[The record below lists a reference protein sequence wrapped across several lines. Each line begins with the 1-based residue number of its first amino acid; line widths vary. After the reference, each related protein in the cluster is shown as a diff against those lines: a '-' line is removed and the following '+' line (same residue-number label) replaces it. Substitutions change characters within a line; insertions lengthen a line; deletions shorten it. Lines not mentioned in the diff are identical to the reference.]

1 MISLLRGKVASK
13 QAGNIVIDV
22 GGVGYEV
29 AIPIDTY
36 TQSGEPGAEV
46 RLHIYTHVR
55 ENALALYGFNQLRDK
70 DLFVRLLD
78 VSGIGPRLAM
88 ALLSRLSASELAAA
102 IKAGE
107 YKPLVRAPGVGKKT
121 AQRIVLE
128 LKDKLESFGDAGDA
142 LDPEAQA
149 VEGEVV
155 SALANLGCTAEAAK
169 RAVAKVRGKAEATD
183 FAALF
188 RAALTAVKR

>member
-29 AIPIDTY
+29 TIPIDTY
-36 TQSGEPGAEV
+36 TKAGEAGAEV
-46 RLHIYTHVR
+46 KLHIYTHVR
-55 ENALALYGFNQLRDK
+55 ENTLALYGFAQRPDK

-88 ALLSRLSASELAAA
+88 ALLSRLSASELAGA
-102 IKAGE
+102 IRAGE

-128 LKDKLESFGDAGDA
+128 LKEKLESFGAADDV

-155 SALANLGCTAEAAK
+155 SALANLGCSVEAAK
-169 RAVAKVRGKAEATD
+169 RAVTKVRGKSDATD

-188 RAALTAVKR
+188 RAALNAIKR